1 MEFDYNADFKHP
13 TVKTSDW
20 FLTIL
25 IANIPVIGFIML
37 IVWAFD
43 KTGNPNKANW
53 AKAKLIW
60 YAVGLGI
67 LILFLLMI
75 RFGTISGI
83 FDEIDWNDFQ

>member
-1 MEFDYNADFKHP
+1 MEFDYNAEFKHP
-13 TVKTSDW
+13 TVTASDW

-37 IVWAFD
+37 IVWAVD

-60 YAVGLGI
+60 YAIGFGLMI
-67 LILFLLMI
+67 LLLLMI
-75 RFGTISGI
+75 GFGTVSGV
-83 FDEIDWNDFQ
+83 FDEIDWSDFQ